1 MPNRSLLF
9 GAALVALCAAPAL
22 AQLPD
27 AHFIDPQNEYF
38 VANQEYESGWQYVT
52 LARML
57 RAASDETRGE
67 AQFLAIG
74 SGPDHPAGSR
84 FWSRWYWRTRI
95 AAPGEVSVGKMVFC
109 PDLTRNDG
117 SAYRGPENR
126 AEATQT
132 QWFISTITDVSDL
145 YKQEVQAG
153 EYKLNIN
160 CVRIAQ

>member
-1 MPNRSLLF
+1 MPTRSLMF

-38 VANQEYESGWQYVT
+38 VANGEYESGWQYVT

-57 RAASDETRGE
+57 RPASDETRGE

-84 FWSRWYWRTRI
+84 FWARYYWRTRI
-95 AAPGEVSVGKMVFC
+95 AAPSEVSVGKMVFC
-109 PDLTRNDG
+109 PDLANDAG
-117 SAYRGPENR
+117 AYRAPTSR
-126 AEATQT
+126 AEATQN
-132 QWFISTITDVSDL
+132 QWFISTITDTSDL
-145 YKQEVQAG
+145 YKQEAQAG
-153 EYKLNIN
+153 DYKLNIN